1 MSDMISQI
9 SSSIN
14 LLEQEFSIIAHNLA
28 NVSTVGYK
36 RRCNEF
42 AKTMRDQGIGLQDV
56 PIDESTPRSS
66 IDFTQGHLLET
77 NRSLDVALDGKGF
90 FVIETIDG
98 PLYTR
103 NGMFH
108 LNRNGQIVNSRGQI
122 VSGQNGPI
130 SVPQDISPSQV
141 NISPDGSISA
151 PGMPIGKFKLVD
163 FKKDEYMLTPVGT
176 GCFRAPDSIKPG
188 EPDKVVVRQG
198 YQESSNVKMVD
209 ELVDMITVSR
219 LYESNM
225 KFAIAQK
232 EVSSSIINVAMA

>member
-1 MSDMISQI
+1 MSDMASQVSTSIS
-9 SSSIN
+9 

-42 AKTMRDQGIGLQDV
+42 AKTMRDQDIGLQDV
-56 PIDESTPRSS
+56 PIDESTPHSS
-66 IDFTQGHLLET
+66 IDFSQGHLLET
-77 NRSLDVALDGKGF
+77 GRSLDVALDGKGF
-90 FVIETIDG
+90 FLIETTDG
-98 PLYTR
+98 PLYSR

-122 VSGQNGPI
+122 VSGQGGPI
-130 SVPQDISPSQV
+130 SVPQNVSISQV
-141 NISPDGSISA
+141 NVSRDGNISA
-151 PGMPIGKFKLVD
+151 GGMPIGKFKLVD

-176 GCFRAPDSIKPG
+176 GCFSAPDDVKPG
-188 EPDKVVVRQG
+188 EPDKVVVRQY
-198 YQESSNVKMVD
+198 YQESSNVTMVD

-232 EVSSSIINVAMA
+232 EVSSSIIDVAMG